1 MYIEQFELRPIPII
15 LARHTLR
22 QWLVSLILWAIIV
35 NFPTYVI
42 EAPYRAGRGH
52 GLCYNAGILFG
63 PNNPPPGARNMVT
76 NDSRFGTE
84 SKITQE
90 LAQFIVDTS
99 YDKLPAP
106 VVEAAKV
113 AILDGIANMLAGS
126 TQELATIVGQ
136 YVRDSG
142 GTPQSTVIGWG
153 FKTHAPSAAFAN
165 GVFGHCLDYE
175 IQGFPPTHGTS
186 SCLPS
191 ALALAEERGAS
202 GQTVIE
208 AYVLGWEIQGRLR
221 AASAPAANPAFHPPG
236 MVGPLGGA
244 AASAKVLGL
253 NTYQTQMALG
263 IAASRTGG
271 LTANTGTMVKAT
283 HPGNA
288 ARMGVEAGLLTEA
301 GFTASDQILEA
312 SRGYAEALFNG
323 NMDWDIVTQGLG
335 DSYRLVHPGFD
346 LKRFPAQGGMQNP
359 IEAVLN
365 LREKYD
371 LRADIVKELV
381 LQTSGRGHS
390 GSLPLTG
397 LDGKFSV
404 EYCAAAAL
412 LDGQVVI
419 DSFTDQRRFAPDME
433 ETLQKIRVRPDGPE
447 SGPVKATAELKDGRS
462 VSDECHQFTGSAGNP
477 MNRQQRMTKIWDCIG
492 RVLSDRDGERM
503 LDLVEN
509 LENIKDLS
517 ALMGILGQ
525 RPPTNS

>member
-1 MYIEQFELRPIPII
+1 MS
-15 LARHTLR
+15 AT
-22 QWLVSLILWAIIV
+22 
-35 NFPTYVI
+35 
-42 EAPYRAGRGH
+42 
-52 GLCYNAGILFG
+52 
-63 PNNPPPGARNMVT
+63 
-76 NDSRFGTE
+76 
-84 SKITQE
+84 KI

-99 YDKLPAP
+99 YEKLPAP
-106 VVEAAKV
+106 VVEAAKI

-136 YVRDSG
+136 YVKDSG
-142 GTPQSTVIGWG
+142 GVPQATVIGWG

-191 ALALAEERGAS
+191 ALALAEERGAAGKTIS
-202 GQTVIE
+202 GKTIIE

-253 NTYQTQMALG
+253 DTQQTQMALG

-288 ARMGVEAGLLTEA
+288 ARMGVEAGMLAGA

-312 SRGYAEALFNG
+312 PRGYAEALFNG

-335 DSYRLVHPGFD
+335 DPYRVLDPGFD
-346 LKRFPAQGGMQNP
+346 IKRFPAQRCMQAP

-365 LREKYD
+365 LRERYE
-371 LRADIVKELV
+371 LRADMVEELT
-381 LQTSGRGHS
+381 LQTSGQGHS
-390 GSLPLTG
+390 GSLPQTG

-404 EYCAAAAL
+404 EYCVAAAL

-433 ETLQKIRVRPDGPE
+433 ETLRKTRVQPDGPA
-447 SGPVKATAELKDGRS
+447 SAPVKATAKLKDGRT
-462 VSDECHQFTGSAGNP
+462 VSDECQNFTGSAGNP
-477 MNRQQRMTKIWDCIG
+477 LSREQRMAKVWDCIG
-492 RVLSDRDGERM
+492 RVLADRDGDRM
-503 LDLVEN
+503 LAMVEDLEN
-509 LENIKDLS
+509 LPDVS
-517 ALMGILGQ
+517 VLMAILGQ
-525 RPPTNS
+525 KPPPTG